1 MEDAKRNAAPSIVDW
16 PTFQAEMDALRV
28 REKADTREGDAIAVD
43 LICYLRQGSDVFE
56 TYWTTRRGVEA
67 MDNNYRLLD
76 LTVYGRQ
83 QEWKDSP
90 PDWPQAPEGMSTD
103 GRPTA
108 QWPRLKAGHSDD
120 LTAKL

>member
-28 REKADTREGDAIAVD
+28 REKAHTREGDAIAVD
-43 LICYLRQGSDVFE
+43 LICYLRQGSNVFE

-83 QEWKDSP
+83 QSWEDSP
-90 PDWPQAPEGMSTD
+90 SGWPQIEEGMTTD
-103 GRPTA
+103 ERPTA

>member
-28 REKADTREGDAIAVD
+28 REKAHTREGDAIAVD

-76 LTVYGRQ
+76 LTVYGR
-83 QEWKDSP
+83 
-90 PDWPQAPEGMSTD
+90 
-103 GRPTA
+103 
-108 QWPRLKAGHSDD
+108 
-120 LTAKL
+120 

>member
-28 REKADTREGDAIAVD
+28 REKAHTREGDAIAVD

-67 MDNNYRLLD
+67 TDNNYRLLD

-83 QEWKDSP
+83 QEWEDSP

-103 GRPTA
+103 GRPSA